1 MKLTRLPPAVL
12 AGVLASGLAT
22 AAPVVVKVEDMG
34 FTTNSNVIQ
43 QVLPGFGSTGPVTLN
58 WDPLNNFN
66 TRLLNWQGSY
76 SGRDAAWC
84 SFGTNCQLDL
94 NVTSGNTVTLES
106 FFLGGWPNATRTIAW
121 SVIDLAD
128 NSVVASNPGAS
139 VSGTTGLVVAVN
151 ATSSTGFAIKFG
163 PDGFNGG
170 INDITYS
177 FASDNGGGGGG
188 TPVPAPGALALFGT
202 ALLGFG
208 LAVRRRR
215 G

>member
-1 MKLTRLPPAVL
+1 MRLLTPILA
-12 AGVLASGLAT
+12 AGVLASGMAT

-34 FTTNSNVIQ
+34 FAGNGFVIQ
-43 QVLPGFGSTGPVTLN
+43 NVQPGFGSSGPVTLN
-58 WDPLNNFN
+58 WNPTGDPA
-66 TRLLNWQGSY
+66 RALLNWLGAY
-76 SGRDAAWC
+76 SGRDAAYC
-84 SFGTNCQLDL
+84 QGGTNCQLDL
-94 NVTSGNTVTLES
+94 NVTSGSTVTLES
-106 FFLGGWPNATRTIAW
+106 FFLGGWPNTTRTIAW

-128 NSVVASNPGAS
+128 NSVVASDAGAV
-139 VSGTTGLVVAVN
+139 VSGTTGLVVTVN
-151 ATSSTGFAIKFG
+151 DTSTVGFAIRFG

-177 FASDNGGGGGG
+177 FAAVNGGGGG

-208 LAVRRRR
+208 LALRRR